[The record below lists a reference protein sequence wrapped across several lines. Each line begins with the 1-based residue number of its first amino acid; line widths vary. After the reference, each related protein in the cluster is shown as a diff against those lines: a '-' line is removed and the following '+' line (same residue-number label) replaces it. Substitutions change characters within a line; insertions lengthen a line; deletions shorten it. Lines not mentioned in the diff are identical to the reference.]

1 MSAAA
6 AKRIARHDPSLL
18 SEAEFS
24 RLVAELARLGGW
36 RSYHVFDSR
45 RSAHG
50 YPDWTLAKPG
60 RLIFAEL
67 KTETG
72 KVLLKQQAW
81 LDLLATV
88 PGVEAY
94 LWRPSQL
101 DEIAETLTG
110 RKVRP

>member
-6 AKRIARHDPSLL
+6 AKRIARHDSSLL

-24 RLVAELARLGGW
+24 RLVAEIARLGGF
-36 RSYHVFDSR
+36 RSYHPYSSR
-45 RSAHG
+45 KSEHG
-50 YPDWTLAKPG
+50 FPDWTLAKPG

-67 KTETG
+67 KTESG
-72 KVLLKQQAW
+72 KVRPEQLAW

-110 RKVRP
+110 RKARP